1 MKIIGLDVC
10 KDSVVAWPLE
20 ELPVNLKVHF
30 KEKKRPVKD
39 DPLKF
44 HANKGGI
51 AGLLKL
57 EPDAVILEPTGVHYS
72 WIFAHICERENI
84 PVLWVGHSEVRHFR
98 KQNRLPDKNDQ
109 ADALAL
115 AAYALS
121 HWGDDD
127 FFLSFSP
134 GAAVQLRELYL
145 QLKSLARIQS
155 PIINRL
161 RQQLAREFPEA
172 ALKRSD
178 IAVDGV
184 SPLFA
189 WIAGRERK
197 LSKKSRHYDRLYERS
212 IAPAYGVKVTEFSR
226 RLADWI
232 CELHLWERELENEI
246 KQLLSLPDFI
256 AYIGIFRDFGFG
268 IRTQALILSQCYPI
282 SRFDSL
288 GGFKRRLGM
297 AKVEESS
304 GDKELFLTG
313 VGSKMCRSALYL
325 WVLTTIAPQKSR
337 PASPIIKRLGDFY
350 DCRRSRFTGTPEDS
364 PNRENSV
371 KGFGSLIICQTA
383 AHATKL
389 LFKELKRS
397 VYNGAS

>member
-1 MKIIGLDVC
+1 MKVIGLDVC
-10 KDSVVAWPLE
+10 KDAVVAWALSEVPA
-20 ELPVNLKVHF
+20 NLKVHF
-30 KEKKRPVKD
+30 KESKRPAKD

-57 EPDAVILEPTGVHYS
+57 HPDAVVMEPTGVHYS

-121 HWGDDD
+121 HWGQDE

-134 GAAVQLRELYL
+134 GAAALLRELYL

-172 ALKRSD
+172 ALKKTEA
-178 IAVDGV
+178 AVDGLA
-184 SPLFA
+184 PLLA
-189 WIAGRERK
+189 WVAGRERK
-197 LSKKSRHYDRLYERS
+197 LSRKSHHYDRLYSNS
-212 IAPAYGVKVTEFSR
+212 IAPAYGVRVSEFSR

-232 CELHLWERELENEI
+232 CEIHLWEAEIEDEI
-246 KQLLSLPDFI
+246 KHLLKLPDFI
-256 AYIGIFRDFGFG
+256 PYTRVFKEFALGS
-268 IRTQALILSQCYPI
+268 RTQALILSQVYPI

-313 VGSKMCRSALYL
+313 AGSKLCRSALYL
-325 WVLTTIAPQKSR
+325 WVLTTVAPVKKR
-337 PASPIIKRLGDFY
+337 PHSEVITMLGNFY
-350 DCRRSRFTGTPEDS
+350 DLRRSRFTGTNNRAGTSEDS
-364 PNRENSV
+364 VR
-371 KGFGSLIICQTA
+371 GFGSLVISQTA
-383 AHATKL
+383 AYGCRL
-389 LFKELKRS
+389 LFKKLKRS
-397 VYNGAS
+397 VTLVH